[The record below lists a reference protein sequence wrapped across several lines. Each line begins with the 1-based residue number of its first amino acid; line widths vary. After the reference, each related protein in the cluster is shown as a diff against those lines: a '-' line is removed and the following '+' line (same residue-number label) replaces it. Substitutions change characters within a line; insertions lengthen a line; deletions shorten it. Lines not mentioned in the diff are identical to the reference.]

1 MIMTNSVNV
10 DLSLSAFVNRKLIDE
25 RYKSLCLDTKDIILL
40 KIIEDYELT
49 NRNIRFFS
57 WFFL

>member
-1 MIMTNSVNV
+1 MDMIMTNSANVN
-10 DLSLSAFVNRKLIDE
+10 LSLSVFVNCELI
-25 RYKSLCLDTKDIILL
+25 RRWYKSLCLDTKDIILL

-57 WFFL
+57 

>member
-10 DLSLSAFVNRKLIDE
+10 DLYLSVFVNCKLTDE
-25 RYKSLCLDTKDIILL
+25 GYKSLCLDTKDIILL

-57 WFFL
+57 

>member
-10 DLSLSAFVNRKLIDE
+10 NLSLSAFVNCKLIGGGG
-25 RYKSLCLDTKDIILL
+25 YKSLCLDTKDIILL

-57 WFFL
+57 

>member
-10 DLSLSAFVNRKLIDE
+10 DLSLSAFVNCKLIG
-25 RYKSLCLDTKDIILL
+25 RGYKSLCLDTKDIILL

-57 WFFL
+57 

>member
-57 WFFL
+57 